1 MKNTKFV
8 VKVNRGGSRAPAYV
22 LRIDKAPIQMTSNR
36 KLALLMGRLTAE
48 DALRPSNLPA
58 ATRNWCLC
66 SSALRDGRTDP

>member
-48 DALRPSNLPA
+48 ETIASIQTSRCNAELVSVQV
-58 ATRNWCLC
+58 
-66 SSALRDGRTDP
+66 SA